1 MKNITLHAT
10 EFAGMAHEGQTRNY
24 SGTPYIWHPIA
35 VASHMSEYTNDSELL
50 AAGILHDTLEDTD
63 ATYDELRDTFGARV
77 ATIVYELTNRSNRED
92 TPKRADRR
100 AQDAEQMANASE
112 DAQFVRLFDIAH
124 NLSDIASASPKFA
137 ILYMSE
143 KRAMINGM
151 TKAKAAYPEA
161 WNMVDKI
168 ISDFQNT

>member
-10 EFAGMAHEGQTRNY
+10 EFAGVAHEGQTRDY

-35 VASHMSEYTNDSELL
+35 VASWMSEYTNDPDLL
-50 AAGILHDTLEDTD
+50 ACGILHDTLEDTD
-63 ATYDELRDTFGARV
+63 TTYDDLCGRFGKRV
-77 ATIVYELTNRSNRED
+77 ADIVYELTNRSNRED
-92 TPKRADRR
+92 TPLRADRR
-100 AQDAEQMANASE
+100 AQDAAQMAEASL

-143 KRAMINGM
+143 KRIMIDGL
-151 TKAKAAYPEA
+151 TKAKAAYPDA

-168 ISDFQNT
+168 INDFHT